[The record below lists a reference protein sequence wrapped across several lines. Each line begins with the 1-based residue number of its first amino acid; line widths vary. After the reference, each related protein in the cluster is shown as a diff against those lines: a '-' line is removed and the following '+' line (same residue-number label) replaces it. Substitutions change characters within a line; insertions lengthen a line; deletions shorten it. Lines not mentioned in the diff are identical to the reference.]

1 MPSSKNINEK
11 FNELKFI
18 LENKDKQSI
27 KMESHGGYSILFV
40 YPPQEER
47 SYLAQIKEKYPDA
60 YYINIADLLVKY
72 IDSHGKNEFF
82 ESYQEFENEPEKLFK
97 SDFME
102 NDLFQLILNEIDQA
116 GKSNKL
122 PILIRTGALLGTSI
136 ENINLM
142 DSKTVQK
149 LPLPL
154 VIMYPATIGADG
166 KLKFLDYKLASDYR
180 AIVID

>member
-1 MPSSKNINEK
+1 MPSSKSITEK

-18 LENKDKQSI
+18 LENKDRQSI

-40 YPPQEER
+40 YPPQEEK
-47 SYLAQIKEKYPDA
+47 SYLNQIHEKYPDA
-60 YYINIADLLVKY
+60 HFINIADLLVKY
-72 IDSHGKNEFF
+72 IDSHGKDEFF

-97 SDFME
+97 SDYME
-102 NDLFQLILNEIDQA
+102 NDFFQLITNEIDQA
-116 GKSNKL
+116 GQNIKL
-122 PILIRTGALLGTSI
+122 PILVRTGALIGTGI

-142 DSKTVQK
+142 DSKIVQN

-166 KLKFLDYKLASDYR
+166 KLKFLNHKLASDYR